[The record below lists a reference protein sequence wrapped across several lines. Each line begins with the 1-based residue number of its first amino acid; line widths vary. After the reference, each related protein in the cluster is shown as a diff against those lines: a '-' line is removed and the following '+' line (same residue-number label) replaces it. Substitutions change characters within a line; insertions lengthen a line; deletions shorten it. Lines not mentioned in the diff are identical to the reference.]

1 MSAHPTYNEEVRQ
14 FIADRYEELGH
25 ASRHMRTLY
34 DARIHGKFTRHHTTT
49 VSETIADHLN
59 AHFSADPDLPDLDE
73 WDGFNTPQRIY
84 QAAGGDGLVFWAVIS
99 SGVVTGVTMDS
110 TGSDYTRP
118 PVLSLV
124 TLPADDP
131 TTVASIRPIMGEVT
145 GCSITDE
152 GDDYTS
158 APTVVISDPDDAD
171 GTTATMAVY
180 RGKVNTVSL
189 NTGGS
194 SYDADATVTIGAPD
208 SGSDNATADITVVS
222 GAITDITLTH
232 AGSGYTSS
240 VSVTVNSNAGSGATF
255 GTSIDDSVVAGCYII
270 EKGSGY
276 TTTPTATMS
285 GGGGSG
291 ATFGVTFRDDIVKDI
306 AVSAG
311 GSGYSTSPYP
321 TETVTLALPAAP
333 ASTEAQTEDDNYIPA
348 GWSSTAQDTND
359 TDQREVYRS
368 ERPGRLGLWD
378 EWEDPTVFD
387 TYSST

>member
-1 MSAHPTYNEEVRQ
+1 MATYNEDVRQ
-14 FIADRYEELGH
+14 FILDRYEELGH
-25 ASRHMRTLY
+25 AARHMRVLH

-59 AHFSADPDLPDLDE
+59 LHFSADPALPDLEE

-84 QAAGGDGLVFWAVIS
+84 QAAGGDGLVFWANYDG
-99 SGVVTGVTMDS
+99 SGAVTSVTMDS

-124 TLPADDP
+124 VLPGDEP
-131 TTVASIRPIMGEVT
+131 TTVADLRPVMGEVT
-145 GCSITDE
+145 GCSITNE

-158 APTVVISDPDDAD
+158 APTVTISNPDDAD
-171 GTTATMAVY
+171 GTQATMAVY

-194 SYDADATVTIGAPD
+194 AYDSDATVTIGAPD
-208 SGSDNATADITVVS
+208 NGSDNATADITVVS

-232 AGSGYTSS
+232 AGSGYTSN
-240 VSVTVNSNAGSGATF
+240 VSVTVNSTGGSGATF
-255 GTSIDDSVVAGCYII
+255 GTSIDDSVIAGCYII

-291 ATFGVTFRDDIVKDI
+291 ATFGVTFTDDIVKDI
-306 AVSAG
+306 EVEAG
-311 GSGYSTSPYP
+311 GSGYSAAPYP

-333 ASTEAQTEDDNYIPA
+333 ASTEAQTEDDNYVPA
-348 GWSSTAQDTND
+348 GWETSPQTTNA

-368 ERPGRLGLWD
+368 ERPGRLGLHD
-378 EWEDPTVFD
+378 EWEDPTLFD